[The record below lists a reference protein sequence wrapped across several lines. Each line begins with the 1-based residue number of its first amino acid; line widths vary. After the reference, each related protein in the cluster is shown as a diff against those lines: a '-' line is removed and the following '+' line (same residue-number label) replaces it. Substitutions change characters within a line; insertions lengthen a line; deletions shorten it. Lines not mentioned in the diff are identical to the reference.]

1 MSASES
7 SKEDPSRHGG
17 SHAAGPN
24 GVDPE
29 STTVS
34 GTLTA
39 LPAPMAEKT
48 LAAMQ
53 AVRGTVG
60 RGGWMWSDP
69 HARLVLAGGATAGTA
84 AALTGAYALG
94 LRAGRRRR
102 GLLSRFTGGSG
113 SRDRRS
119 HG

>member
-7 SKEDPSRHGG
+7 SKEDPSRRGG
-17 SHAAGPN
+17 SHAAGPK
-24 GVDPE
+24 GAGPE
-29 STTVS
+29 SKVS

-39 LPAPMAEKT
+39 LPAPMAEQT

-113 SRDRRS
+113 PRGRRS

>member
-1 MSASES
+1 MSAGES
-7 SKEDPSRHGG
+7 TKEDKSGRGG
-17 SHAAGPN
+17 SHAAQPKTADAGA
-24 GVDPE
+24 
-29 STTVS
+29 TVS

-48 LAAMQ
+48 LAAMH

-60 RGGWMWSDP
+60 RGGWIWSDP
-69 HARLVLAGGATAGTA
+69 RTRKALAGGAAAGTA

-94 LRAGRRRR
+94 LRVGRRRH

-113 SRDRRS
+113 PSS
-119 HG
+119 WWAHG

>member
-1 MSASES
+1 MSASEP
-7 SKEDPSRHGG
+7 SKEDQSRHGG
-17 SHAAGPN
+17 SPAAR
-24 GVDPE
+24 PE
-29 STTVS
+29 GADSDATVS
-34 GTLTA
+34 GTLTV

-53 AVRGTVG
+53 AVRVTVG

-94 LRAGRRRR
+94 LRMGRRRR
-102 GLLSRFTGGSG
+102 GLLSRITGGSG
-113 SRDRRS
+113 PRGRRS
-119 HG
+119 HR

>member
-7 SKEDPSRHGG
+7 SKEIRSRHGG
-17 SHAAGPN
+17 SPADRPKAA
-24 GVDPE
+24 DAE
-29 STTVS
+29 ATVS

-39 LPAPMAEKT
+39 LPAPLGEKT
-48 LAAMQ
+48 LAAMK

-60 RGGWMWSDP
+60 RSGWIWSDP

-94 LRAGRRRR
+94 LRVGRRRR
-102 GLLSRFTGGSG
+102 GLLSRITGGSEP
-113 SRDRRS
+113 RS
-119 HG
+119 WWAHR